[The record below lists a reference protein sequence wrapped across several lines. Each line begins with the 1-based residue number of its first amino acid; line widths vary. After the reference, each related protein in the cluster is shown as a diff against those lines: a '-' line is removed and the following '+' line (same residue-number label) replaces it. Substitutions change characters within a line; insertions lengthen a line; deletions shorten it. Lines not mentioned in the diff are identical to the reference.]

1 MFDYLYGW
9 LRDIS
14 YYLILVTAVTYVLPS
29 NSYRKYIRFFTGL
42 VLILMLM
49 TPVLHLLGMNVS
61 DGEMMFEK
69 YEAEL
74 QQTVPEFIKNV
85 NEVES
90 KNTVYKDKENE
101 YVQDIEVEDIVIGP

>member
-1 MFDYLYGW
+1 MFDYLYDW
-9 LRDIS
+9 LQDIS

-49 TPVLHLLGMNVS
+49 TPVLHLFGKNVPA
-61 DGEMMFEK
+61 DEIMFEK

-74 QQTVPEFIKNV
+74 QKSLPDFIKDV
-85 NEVES
+85 NKFES
-90 KNTVYKDKENE
+90 MDAAYTENE
-101 YVQDIEVEDIVIGP
+101 NVQDIEVEDIVIGP

>member
-9 LRDIS
+9 LQNIS

-42 VLILMLM
+42 VLIMMLL
-49 TPVLHLLGMNVS
+49 TPILHLLGMNVS
-61 DGEMMFEK
+61 EGEVMFEK

-74 QQTVPEFIKNV
+74 QKTLPDFINNV
-85 NEVES
+85 NEFES
-90 KNTVYKDKENE
+90 KDNE
-101 YVQDIEVEDIVIGP
+101 YMENANIQDIEVEDIVIGP